1 MIVLKNMAWGYS
13 MGHKREIQNGTW
25 KFFSRRTLIVI
36 LAVILI
42 NAAAWIAL
50 HGCPLSGLPEE
61 KNIKSITLIY
71 NENGSAEVTRE
82 IQNAEDISLLVK
94 AAGMCNYRMGKAGEE
109 LPEMTVVYH
118 TKDGSDIELKASAGT
133 VWWQGKKHP
142 LKEENS
148 FVMILKGL
156 YFSE

>member
-1 MIVLKNMAWGYS
+1 

-25 KFFSRRTLIVI
+25 EFFSRRALIVI

-61 KNIKSITLIY
+61 KHIKSITLIY
-71 NENGSAEVTRE
+71 NENGSAAAVTRE

-118 TKDGSDIELKASAGT
+118 LKNGDDIELKASAEV

-148 FVMILKGL
+148 FVTILKGL

>member
-1 MIVLKNMAWGYS
+1 
-13 MGHKREIQNGTW
+13 MGQKREIWNGTW
-25 KFFSRRTLIVI
+25 KFFSQRTLIVI
-36 LAVILI
+36 LLAVLI
-42 NAAAWIAL
+42 NMAAWIAL
-50 HGCPLSGLPEE
+50 HGYPLLGLPEE
-61 KNIKSITLIY
+61 RNIESITLICD
-71 NENGSAEVTRE
+71 ENGSAEATRE

-118 TKDGSDIELKASAGT
+118 IKNGDDIELKASSES
-133 VWWQGKKHP
+133 VWWKGKVRS

-148 FVMILKGL
+148 FIMILKGL